1 MKIDTK
7 SKEINEQINE
17 QQYVIKLTNKSIN
30 QQITL

>member
-17 QQYVIKLTNKSIN
+17 QQYVRKLTNKSIK
-30 QQITL
+30 Q

>member
-30 QQITL
+30 Q

>member
-1 MKIDTK
+1 MELKIDTK

-30 QQITL
+30 Q

>member
-1 MKIDTK
+1 MEIDTK

-30 QQITL
+30 Q

>member
-7 SKEINEQINE
+7 NKEINEQINE

-30 QQITL
+30 Q